1 MFEDEVCEV
10 CGFRWADISQGEVPD
25 RCEKATSAFID
36 TIMRSRS
43 IAGLRPTP
51 ERWSIL
57 EYGAHLRDVLISIRE
72 RIIRASIEEDSIG
85 SPIYRDQR
93 VDLGFYSLDTPDDV
107 SSELEAA
114 CQVFER
120 TFRSLPAGYAQRL
133 FQYSP
138 LTRMKVNILWAG
150 AQAVHE
156 CEHHLSDVHENEHL
170 LSGATT

>member
-1 MFEDEVCEV
+1 MFEEAVCEV
-10 CGFRWADISQGEVPD
+10 CGFRWADIRQSEVSD
-25 RCEKATSAFID
+25 RCQKATSAFID

-43 IAGLRPTP
+43 IAAVRPAP
-51 ERWSIL
+51 DRWSIL

-72 RIIRASIEEDSIG
+72 RIIRASVEDNSIG

-107 SSELEAA
+107 SSELESV
-114 CQVFER
+114 CQIFER
-120 TFRSLPAGYAQRL
+120 TFRSLPEGYAQRM

-138 LTRMKVNILWAG
+138 LTELKVSILWAG

-156 CEHHLSDVHENEHL
+156 CEHHLSDAQENEQL
-170 LSGATT
+170 LGIVST